1 MDTWVNGFEA
11 EERVWD
17 INLEVM
23 TWKLCILVFFDYVA
37 AVRISSYL

>member
-11 EERVWD
+11 EERIWD
-17 INLEVM
+17 INLEVI
-23 TWKLCILVFFDYVA
+23 TCNYASLFFFDYVA